1 VNGSGLWTLLSFLDM
16 SYVLTMTSS
25 SSDALAQNPVFS
37 VASPEERG
45 RLIGASRQRTFAAGE
60 PIIVEGQTAESVFA
74 LEEGAVRVFHL
85 SPKGEEVVVKLFR
98 APAIFGEAEALGG
111 VTHQEHVSA
120 LGVSRVLVIPLR
132 AVVQL
137 LRAEPECAFR
147 LLVDVAARLAIAAY
161 NEKSLAFHP
170 LTIRLANYLLDYAAW
185 TNPPGAPELRISLTQ
200 DEMAAAV
207 GGTRRSVAKDMI
219 AWQEEGILERHGRHY
234 VLRDIEALRR
244 YSDGGR
250 LELTYQLLE
259 QRLARLG

>member
-1 VNGSGLWTLLSFLDM
+1 M
-16 SYVLTMTSS
+16 ASS
-25 SSDALAQNPVFS
+25 STDFLAQNPVFA
-37 VASPEERG
+37 VARPEARA
-45 RLIGASRQRTFAAGE
+45 RLTRSSRERTFAAGD
-60 PIIVEGQTAESVFA
+60 PIIVEGQEADSVYA

-85 SPKGEEVVVKLFR
+85 SPKGDEVVVKLFR

-111 VTHQEHVSA
+111 VPHQEHVSSLDA
-120 LGVSRVLVIPLR
+120 SRVLVMPFSAI
-132 AVVQL
+132 VQL
-137 LRAEPECAFR
+137 LRAEPECALR

-185 TNPPGAPELRISLTQ
+185 TNPPDALELRIDLTQ

-219 AWQEEGILERHGRHY
+219 AWQEEGILERHGRRY
-234 VLRDIEALRR
+234 LLRDVQALRR
-244 YSDGGR
+244 YSDGER
-250 LELTYQLLE
+250 LDLTYRLLE